1 MFEYMT
7 AQEAAELWGISVR
20 RVQRLCKE
28 NRIEGVL
35 NINRMWLIPKSSK
48 KPVDKRRKVTDYGGL
63 IDGLQ
68 YSLKKNGFDVDFV
81 RSVQETLTYLSEI
94 EKYDMLILDVTL
106 PDGTGFEICEK
117 VRKNGSQ
124 IPIIFLTASDEEV
137 SIIRGLDCGGDDYIT
152 KPFKLGELC
161 SRIRAL
167 LRRAGLST
175 QGTGAVMECGDIKID
190 LLGSRVLLKG
200 KILELTAAEYRLI
213 CLLVKNANRII
224 TRDIILDEL
233 WDSTGDYVDNN
244 TLSVYVR
251 RLREKIETD
260 PSHPEH
266 LLTVRGFG
274 YQWKEV
280 DE

>member
-35 NINRMWLIPKSSK
+35 NINRVCLIPKSSK
-48 KPVDKRRKVTDYGGL
+48 SPLISGERLQIMENRILLLEDDVSL

-117 VRKNGSQ
+117 VRK
-124 IPIIFLTASDEEV
+124 TEV
-137 SIIRGLDCGGDDYIT
+137 R
-152 KPFKLGELC
+152 
-161 SRIRAL
+161 
-167 LRRAGLST
+167 
-175 QGTGAVMECGDIKID
+175 
-190 LLGSRVLLKG
+190 
-200 KILELTAAEYRLI
+200 YRL
-213 CLLVKNANRII
+213 
-224 TRDIILDEL
+224 
-233 WDSTGDYVDNN
+233 
-244 TLSVYVR
+244 
-251 RLREKIETD
+251 
-260 PSHPEH
+260 
-266 LLTVRGFG
+266 FF
-274 YQWKEV
+274 
-280 DE
+280 